1 MKWSHKNLNNLGN
14 NQFLSTNMGKRWFF
28 ILLLKFAIKDFLDE
42 REFRQ
47 VSKKTLT
54 NYQVLLKDF
63 HSYCIENDVI
73 DVMDVTPT
81 TIKSYLQFCLKE
93 KQNSAVSINTK
104 LTALKTI
111 FNYLEEIE
119 IITAKQNPTKK
130 IGYVKTEVKVTTFT
144 DAQIR
149 EILNYY
155 RRIKTKEK
163 SYFAYRDSMIVTFLV
178 STGCRLGEM
187 CNLRWVDI
195 DLINK
200 HIIIF
205 GKLRIQQGIPIAEPL
220 KKELQEYRIYCERE
234 FNGLPEYVF
243 VNRKAERLTENAV
256 QNIFKRLK
264 DIMKFPNVRCCA
276 HDFRRY
282 YAKTLILQG
291 ADAFT
296 VQKLLRHSKLD
307 MTLKYVN
314 LYGQD
319 LDKRNEQWNP
329 LNKFDL

>member
-1 MKWSHKNLNNLGN
+1 MDES
-14 NQFLSTNMGKRWFF
+14 WFF
-28 ILLLKFAIKDFLDE
+28 YLLIKFAIKDFLDE

-47 VSKKTLT
+47 VSKNTLT

-63 HSYCIENDVI
+63 HTYCIENEVI
-73 DVMDVTPT
+73 DVMDVTPK
-81 TIKSYLQFCLKE
+81 TIKSYLQFCLKD
-93 KQNSAVSINTK
+93 KHNSPVSINTK
-104 LTALKTI
+104 LTALKTM
-111 FNYLEEIE
+111 FNYLQEIE
-119 IITAKQNPTKK
+119 TITAKQNPTKK
-130 IGYVKTEVKVTTFT
+130 IGYVKTEVKITTFT
-144 DAQIR
+144 DSQIR

-155 RRIKTKEK
+155 RRIKTKDK
-163 SYFAYRDSMIVTFLV
+163 TYFAYRDTIIVTFLL

-187 CNLRWVDI
+187 CNLKWIDI
-195 DLINK
+195 DLISK

-205 GKLRIQQGIPIAEPL
+205 GKLRVQQGIPVAEPL

-234 FNGLPEYVF
+234 FKILPEYVF

-264 DIMKFPNVRCCA
+264 QVMQFKNVRCCA

-282 YAKTLILQG
+282 FAKTLILQG

-296 VQKLLRHSKLD
+296 VQRLLRHSKLD
-307 MTLKYVN
+307 MTLKYVS

-329 LNKFDL
+329 LHKFDL